1 MTETEESSLSRSIRQ
16 NMRLKDSD
24 ELLTIWKKNDRL
36 EWSDE
41 AFVVI
46 HDILVERFGSVPPQ
60 DSHPPR
66 RRRNKQ
72 EVKKSKIPLSIVVIF
87 SPALV
92 VLLLILLMPAI
103 NPGPDDKW
111 FTFLFFVSMALFF
124 FLPGFYFGWKSF
136 FQSKETLKE
145 VAENVPNMKK
155 SAGIFYR
162 FYTYFLPDRF
172 VPVYFLMA
180 MGFMS
185 IMLIYGGV
193 RMIMFLIRVF

>member
-1 MTETEESSLSRSIRQ
+1 MTEDQESSLSRSIRQ
-16 NMRLKDSD
+16 NMQLKDSD
-24 ELLTIWKKNDRL
+24 ELLAIWKMNDRL

-41 AFVVI
+41 AFAVV
-46 HDILVERFGSVPPQ
+46 HDILAERLGSVPPQ
-60 DSHPPR
+60 NSHPPR
-66 RRRNKQ
+66 RRRNK
-72 EVKKSKIPLSIVVIF
+72 EGTKKSKIPLSMVVIF
-87 SPALV
+87 SPAIV
-92 VLLLILLMPAI
+92 VLLLILLIPSV

-111 FTFLFFVSMALFF
+111 FTVLFFVSMALFF

-136 FQSKETLKE
+136 FQSKETLKK

-172 VPVYFLMA
+172 VPVYFLIA

-185 IMLIYGGV
+185 IMLIYGGI
-193 RMIMFLIRVF
+193 RMVMFLIQVF